1 MDRGVQRLT
10 SSRLRGRR
18 VACDRW
24 RVEASGR
31 ENCCTYPMGQAPVT
45 LPVAEFRNN
54 ATWAVVKGMRGEES
68 YGLLLRDSY
77 CDGRLWTLA
86 VPDAFPEFYHIPA
99 EALSRLRQAMPVK
112 GVWLEGGARIS
123 LFVYDNDTFVVYPY
137 VMDGVQR
144 TVLRLHVKGARALTL
159 PCAGDRRIEPLYCR
173 EGEAVFEVEA
183 MPGKFVLYRVE
194 R

>member
-1 MDRGVQRLT
+1 MSLVELAYHLLLEPAV
-10 SSRLRGRR
+10 SNPLAALAFA
-18 VACDRW
+18 V
-24 RVEASGR
+24 VEAYVS
-31 ENCCTYPMGQAPVT
+31 E
-45 LPVAEFRNN
+45 L
-54 ATWAVVKGMRGEES
+54 
-68 YGLLLRDSY
+68 
-77 CDGRLWTLA
+77 
-86 VPDAFPEFYHIPA
+86 YHIPA

-137 VMDGVQR
+137 VMDAVQR
-144 TVLRLHVKGARALTL
+144 TVVRLHVKGARALTL